1 MGVVVFVYRLVM
13 SSATFEAEIMMT
25 NKQFSASFNLRIIC
39 LSLEIHCKLNIWG
52 VFELFPRHS
61 PTALESH
68 FP

>member
-1 MGVVVFVYRLVM
+1 MGVVVFVYRRVM
-13 SSATFEAEIMMT
+13 CSATFEAEIMT

>member
-1 MGVVVFVYRLVM
+1 MGVVVFVYRLFM
-13 SSATFEAEIMMT
+13 CSATFEAEMMMT

-39 LSLEIHCKLNIWG
+39 LSLEIRCKLNILG
-52 VFELFPRHS
+52 GFELFPRDS